1 MAERHQSEGIK
12 TLGAGGGSNPSLGA
26 NLNLVVMRILSYIWF
41 AILSFKILAP
51 FIWSL
56 AVTSCSLGLL
66 YSALSTQG
74 KLQGFWTLVCVIF
87 VVCLFNLNVVT
98 WKEIWKK

>member
-1 MAERHQSEGIK
+1 
-12 TLGAGGGSNPSLGA
+12 
-26 NLNLVVMRILSYIWF
+26 MRILSYIWF

-51 FIWSL
+51 FILSL

-74 KLQGFWTLVCVIF
+74 KLQGFWTLLCVIF
-87 VVCLFNLNVVT
+87 VVCSFKLNVVT

>member
-1 MAERHQSEGIK
+1 
-12 TLGAGGGSNPSLGA
+12 
-26 NLNLVVMRILSYIWF
+26 MRILSYIWF

-74 KLQGFWTLVCVIF
+74 KVAGILDACVRNICCVF
-87 VVCLFNLNVVT
+87 V
-98 WKEIWKK
+98 